1 MDIRARMVMI
11 VPGTLGSMILL
22 TLLLLNI
29 TAGLSN
35 PTLAFAAAAE
45 VQFPALNHD
54 NATGSQADSGIS
66 TPEVEAACKVS
77 IRYPESILQ
86 WCDWITHYSE
96 KRGLSPDL
104 IAALIWQES
113 GGNHLAYSK
122 SGAVGLMQVMPSD
135 GIAAGFNCING
146 PCFASRPTTDEL
158 QDPEFNIA
166 FGTKYLA
173 QQLERH
179 GDLRSALKAYGPMNV
194 GFYYADKVLAIYEN
208 HRAQP

>member
-1 MDIRARMVMI
+1 MDFRARMVMI
-11 VPGTLGSMILL
+11 IPGTLGTMILL

-35 PTLAFAAAAE
+35 PTLAFAAAPEVQVPPENNDHAE
-45 VQFPALNHD
+45 VSPVD
-54 NATGSQADSGIS
+54 NSISIPQAQ
-66 TPEVEAACKVS
+66 TACKVS
-77 IRYPESILQ
+77 SSFPESILQ
-86 WCDWITHYSE
+86 WCDWITQYSE

-135 GIAAGFNCING
+135 GIAASFNCING
-146 PCFASRPTTDEL
+146 PCFASRPTTDDL

-166 FGTKYLA
+166 YGTKYLA
-173 QQLERH
+173 QQLDRH
-179 GDLRSALKAYGPMNV
+179 GNLRSALKAYGPMNV

>member
-1 MDIRARMVMI
+1 MDFRARMVMI

-29 TAGLSN
+29 TSGLSN
-35 PTLAFAAAAE
+35 PTLAFAAAPE
-45 VQFPALNHD
+45 VQVPPQNNGHTEVYPIANSISLP
-54 NATGSQADSGIS
+54 QAQN
-66 TPEVEAACKVS
+66 ACKVS
-77 IRYPESILQ
+77 SSYPESILQ

-96 KRGLSPDL
+96 KRSLSPDL

-135 GIAAGFNCING
+135 GIAASFNCING
-146 PCFASRPTTDEL
+146 PCFATRPTTDEL

-166 FGTKYLA
+166 FGTKYLS

-179 GDLRSALKAYGPMNV
+179 GNLRSALKAYGPMNV